1 MDDFEFGNSEFLNM
15 FTSRFG
21 KKAPG
26 DGEASDGKEGE
37 GGKAEAFGMN
47 FDAKNIELDIELT
60 LDEVL
65 FIEGDSIQKIVTF
78 DKETICQSCNGTRG
92 KNGE

>member
-1 MDDFEFGNSEFLNM
+1 
-15 FTSRFG
+15 
-21 KKAPG
+21 
-26 DGEASDGKEGE
+26 
-37 GGKAEAFGMN
+37 MN